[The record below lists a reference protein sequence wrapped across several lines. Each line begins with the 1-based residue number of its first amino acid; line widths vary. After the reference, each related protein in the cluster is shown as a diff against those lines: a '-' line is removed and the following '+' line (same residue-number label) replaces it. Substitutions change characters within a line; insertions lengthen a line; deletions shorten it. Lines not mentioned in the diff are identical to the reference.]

1 MSPPRNTP
9 NIGPN
14 SMANEEAR
22 MRQAL
27 GLRNGPSGPGVPQRR
42 EAEQRGRRFVK
53 DGEVP
58 VVVVHS
64 SRDSG
69 GDGAAPVN
77 RIAAAETLARNE
89 RTAREQAER
98 ALAEAQATIQ
108 HLRTQLVHGEMAH
121 REALA
126 AERRG
131 REAAE
136 TALSEANEA
145 RAAAEARAA
154 EFDLPSSAP
163 PSPTGD
169 RRRRAAGI
177 RSGQPVGRADSGHS
191 PPRPS
196 PKEPGPGQHGRRAGA
211 GAVVAAELPRQPQ
224 ALTVIWLVVRPVT
237 NSSRYCPP
245 TKSLSA
251 VQAGEGQGQR
261 RRHERRPH

>member
-1 MSPPRNTP
+1 
-9 NIGPN
+9 
-14 SMANEEAR
+14 

-27 GLRNGPSGPGVPQRR
+27 GLRNGPSGPAVPQRR

-77 RIAAAETLARNE
+77 RIAAAETLARSE

-108 HLRTQLVHGEMAH
+108 NLRTQLVHGEMAH

-126 AERRG
+126 AERRA

-136 TALSEANEA
+136 TALGEANEA

-154 EFDLPSSAP
+154 ES
-163 PSPTGD
+163 TYI
-169 RRRRAAGI
+169 RRPRR
-177 RSGQPVGRADSGHS
+177 
-191 PPRPS
+191 PRP
-196 PKEPGPGQHGRRAGA
+196 EI
-211 GAVVAAELPRQPQ
+211 VAAERPAFDPDNPLAEPT
-224 ALTVIWLVVRPVT
+224 AVI
-237 NSSRYCPP
+237 
-245 TKSLSA
+245 
-251 VQAGEGQGQR
+251 R
-261 RRHERRPH
+261 RRGRPRKNPVPVSTDAEQEPVQWWLPSFRASRKR